1 MIRIGAAQVPQTADI
16 KKNLD
21 KVIEYME
28 KAKRENVELLC
39 FPETHI
45 PGYRVGLLD
54 PDSPVEAEALERA
67 SRTIRAKAKELKMG
81 VVFGTET
88 PNPGGKPF
96 NSAQVISEKGEL
108 LAVHHKSRLT
118 PADARAYAFPKSGP
132 TSFTFKGVPMGVVIC
147 FEGFRFPENVRTL
160 AKGGAKIV
168 FHPQCNHFFASMSWK
183 LPVHEAL
190 ITARAAENTLWFVS
204 ANMCHPANNC
214 RSLIVRPNG
223 LIKEA
228 AVLAQEMLIR
238 ADADPDLATHAFLKD
253 DLGEMARA
261 LGEA

>member
-1 MIRIGAAQVPQTADI
+1 MLRIGTAQVPQTSDI
-16 KKNLD
+16 GKNLD

-28 KAKRENVELLC
+28 KARREKVELLC

-45 PGYRVGLLD
+45 PGYRVGLLE
-54 PDSPVEAEALERA
+54 PDSPVNTNALERA
-67 SRTIRAKAKELKMG
+67 SETIRAKAKELAMG
-81 VVFGTET
+81 VIFGTET
-88 PNPGGKPF
+88 PNLGGKPF
-96 NSAQVISEKGEL
+96 NSAQVVNERGEL

-147 FEGFRFPENVRTL
+147 FEGFRYPENVRML
-160 AKGGAKIV
+160 AKNGAKIV

-190 ITARAAENTLWFVS
+190 ITARAAENTVWFVS

-214 RSLIVRPNG
+214 RSLIVGPNG
-223 LIKEA
+223 LVREA
-228 AVLAQEMLIR
+228 AILAQEMLIW
-238 ADADPDLATHAFLKD
+238 ADADPDRATHAFLKD
-253 DLGEMARA
+253 DLDEMARA